1 MRYCRTCLIPDTRPN
16 GQFNAE
22 GICLPCEFAARG
34 AAENYDK
41 RLEELKQIVHKL
53 TRTTKKSR
61 WQCIIGVSG
70 GKDSTRQSLWAR
82 EKLGV
87 NPLLVSVAY
96 PPKQISHVGAHNL
109 SNLIDHG
116 FDTLVIGPAPVLS
129 RELVREAFLRFCN
142 WCKATEMALFAGV
155 PRVAIQKGIPL
166 IFWGENPALQ
176 VGDTGTL
183 AASIW
188 DGNNLVNSNTLAG
201 GNLDWFTEVA
211 GNASRLEMYRFPDRN
226 QFRNHRIQTI
236 FLGPA
241 WKDWSGETNSR
252 VALANGLQFRGGD
265 PRATGDILGTSMV
278 DEDWTIVNMLLKY
291 YKFGFSRGTEYA
303 NEMIRS
309 GLLTREEAVPYAEL
323 DEGCDDSY
331 IESFC
336 KYINLPVAEF
346 WATVRKFA
354 NPELFDLSD
363 SRPRK
368 LFTVGKGI
376 LDG

>member
-1 MRYCRTCLIPDTRPN
+1 MNYCRSCLTPDTRPN
-16 GQFNAE
+16 GRFNSQ
-22 GICLPCEFAARG
+22 GICLPCEFTARG
-34 AAENYDK
+34 IEENYEK
-41 RLEELKQIVHKL
+41 RLEDLKQIVHKL

-61 WQCIIGVSG
+61 WQCIIGISG
-70 GKDSTRQSLWAR
+70 GKDSTRQALWAR

-87 NPLLVSVAY
+87 NPLLVSIAY
-96 PPKQISHVGAHNL
+96 PPKQISYVGAHNL

-116 FDTLVIGPAPVLS
+116 FDTMVIGPAPVLS
-129 RELVREAFLRFCN
+129 KDLVREAFLRFCN
-142 WCKATEMALFAGV
+142 WCKATEMALFSGV

-183 AASIW
+183 ATSIW

-211 GNASRLEMYRFPDRN
+211 GSASRLEMYRFPDRE
-226 QFRNHRIQTI
+226 QFRKHRIQTI

-265 PRATGDILGTSMV
+265 PRASGDILGTSMV

-303 NEMIRS
+303 NELIRS
-309 GLLTREEAVPYAEL
+309 GIVTREEAIHYAEL
-323 DEGCDDSY
+323 DEGCDDCY

-336 KYINLPVAEF
+336 KYIDLPVSEF

-354 NPELFDLSD
+354 NPVLFDLSG

-368 LFTVGKGI
+368 KFTVGKG
-376 LDG
+376 LNDA